1 MIAIPAS
8 AGASRKI
15 IVFPPLDRATRT
27 AAALD
32 TSPLLPNALNAA
44 AVQSD
49 DQPGQ
54 QLSVKLTR
62 TAVRLRREV
71 SAMGPRVGE

>member
-1 MIAIPAS
+1 
-8 AGASRKI
+8 
-15 IVFPPLDRATRT
+15 
-27 AAALD
+27 
-32 TSPLLPNALNAA
+32 LLPNALNAA

-49 DQPGQ
+49 DQTGQ